1 MVLSSIGEQVG
12 AFAAPDE
19 PVIAVFRAIQGP
31 RPGTEALALAAA
43 VPVLAFSPAGIG
55 TALLLCLAVG
65 VAVFGIITARRR
77 SVIVAVTET
86 TLLVLDCGRIPGRW
100 KPRSLLGRSDR
111 QPLVDAAHD
120 SSRRSLHLDING
132 CPTWVVGGDQDEARR
147 LATSMTDPS

>member
-1 MVLSSIGEQVG
+1 MVLSSIGEQAG
-12 AFAAPDE
+12 AFTADDE
-19 PVIAVFRAIQGP
+19 PVIAAFRAIQGP

-65 VAVFGIITARRR
+65 VAVFGIITSRRR

-100 KPRSLLGRSDR
+100 KPRSLLGRSGR
-111 QPLVDAAHD
+111 QPLVHAAD
-120 SSRRSLHLDING
+120 ESGRRGLHLDING

-147 LATSMTDPS
+147 LANSLAHPS